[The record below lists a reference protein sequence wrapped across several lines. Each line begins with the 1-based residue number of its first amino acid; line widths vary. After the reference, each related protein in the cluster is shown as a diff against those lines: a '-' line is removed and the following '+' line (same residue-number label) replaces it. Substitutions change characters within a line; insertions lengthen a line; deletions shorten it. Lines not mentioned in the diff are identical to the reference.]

1 MMKSTCAL
9 VILGFTLASG
19 ALAQD
24 ISELVSECEACHGP
38 AGVSNAEDVPSLAGK
53 SVTYL
58 REVLDQ
64 FYYYE
69 RHCTT
74 TTYRYGD
81 RAKTPMSMCNV
92 ANSLSEED
100 KQALAEYF
108 ADADP
113 NVVRE

>member
-58 REVLDQ
+58 ARPPPTVMEIAPRRL
-64 FYYYE
+64 
-69 RHCTT
+69 
-74 TTYRYGD
+74 
-81 RAKTPMSMCNV
+81 
-92 ANSLSEED
+92 
-100 KQALAEYF
+100 
-108 ADADP
+108 
-113 NVVRE
+113 